1 MLYTAPM
8 LIRRALTEDEDD
20 EDDEV
25 LTASRTERWVLYPL
39 TKPSQKVLQGRSIS
53 QLG

>member
-8 LIRRALTEDEDD
+8 LIRRAQTEDEDD
-20 EDDEV
+20 DDEV